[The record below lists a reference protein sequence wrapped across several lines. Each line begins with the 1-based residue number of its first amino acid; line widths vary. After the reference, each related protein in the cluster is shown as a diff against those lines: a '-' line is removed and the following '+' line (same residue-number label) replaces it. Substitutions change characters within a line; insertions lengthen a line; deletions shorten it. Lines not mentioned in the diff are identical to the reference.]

1 MKDELMEAAEIVVD
15 GFNDVAEGEQMDV
28 VALALLIF
36 VTEFLAELAPSLDEA
51 MKGLD
56 GLTRDVAAALK
67 EYYTDQPMSH

>member
-36 VTEFLAELAPSLDEA
+36 VTEFLAEIAPSLDEA